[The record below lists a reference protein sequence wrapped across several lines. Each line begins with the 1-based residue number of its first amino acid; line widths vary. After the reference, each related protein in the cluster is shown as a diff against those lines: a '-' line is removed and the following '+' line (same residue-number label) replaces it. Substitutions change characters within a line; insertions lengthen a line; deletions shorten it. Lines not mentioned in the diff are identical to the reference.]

1 MTKNDP
7 KTVGISEL
15 LKLNFKVEK
24 HDSPTSIMS
33 VFVGDINI
41 KRYFKKSLEVRKVVM
56 PNKIVFS
63 AFVVVVEVEEVG
75 TKHTSTKKKFKMED
89 FFS

>member
-7 KTVGISEL
+7 KTVGIGEL

-24 HDSPTSIMS
+24 HDSPTSTMS
-33 VFVGDINI
+33 IFVGGINI

-75 TKHTSTKKKFKMED
+75 TKHTSTK
-89 FFS
+89 